1 MDLSQPANPIFSAG
15 GGIVL
20 PRHPATPPANMSP
33 PTKVSS
39 ASNGSTVPSNAK
51 AAFFSIT
58 NLVNGLRQQQQQ
70 ENSSEN
76 GDHATSKGRHENFK
90 NSFLLLFSFAIR
102 FNVFQMQHMFNWC
115 YCSSA
120 HWMRRFHVKG
130 VLCWGSESSEG
141 IPRIS
146 PHFGQIRWQT
156 IELSSGSLGTNDDRW
171 TGSLSSTQFWLEIDY
186 SVFWNILLKC
196 SILQHLASYG
206 YRKIDS
212 ISK

>member
-90 NSFLLLFSFAIR
+90 NSFLLLLRLQSDSMCFKC
-102 FNVFQMQHMFNWC
+102 N
-115 YCSSA
+115 
-120 HWMRRFHVKG
+120 
-130 VLCWGSESSEG
+130 
-141 IPRIS
+141 
-146 PHFGQIRWQT
+146 T
-156 IELSSGSLGTNDDRW
+156 
-171 TGSLSSTQFWLEIDY
+171 
-186 SVFWNILLKC
+186 C
-196 SILQHLASYG
+196 SIDVIVHLLIEWDDFMWKVFSAEDQRAAKG
-206 YRKIDS
+206 YHEFPLILVKFDD
-212 ISK
+212 KQLNCHQAH

>member
-39 ASNGSTVPSNAK
+39 ASNGSSVPSNAK

-90 NSFLLLFSFAIR
+90 NSFLLLLRLQSDSMCFKC
-102 FNVFQMQHMFNWC
+102 N
-115 YCSSA
+115 
-120 HWMRRFHVKG
+120 
-130 VLCWGSESSEG
+130 
-141 IPRIS
+141 
-146 PHFGQIRWQT
+146 T
-156 IELSSGSLGTNDDRW
+156 
-171 TGSLSSTQFWLEIDY
+171 
-186 SVFWNILLKC
+186 C
-196 SILQHLASYG
+196 SIDVIVHLLIEWDDFMWKVFSAEDQRAAKG
-206 YRKIDS
+206 YHEFPLILVKFDD
-212 ISK
+212 KQLNCHQAH

>member
-76 GDHATSKGRHENFK
+76 GDHATSKGRPE
-90 NSFLLLFSFAIR
+90 NSFFWTFLWLLH
-102 FNVFQMQHMFNWC
+102 FQMQHMFQLMLLFI
-115 YCSSA
+115 CSLNETISCCEL
-120 HWMRRFHVKG
+120 RRDTT
-130 VLCWGSESSEG
+130 
-141 IPRIS
+141 IS

-171 TGSLSSTQFWLEIDY
+171 TGSLSSTQFYWKLTLYNNVSLYHGRFTE
-186 SVFWNILLKC
+186 KT
-196 SILQHLASYG
+196 
-206 YRKIDS
+206 DS

>member
-90 NSFLLLFSFAIR
+90 NSFLLLLHLQSDPMCFKC
-102 FNVFQMQHMFNWC
+102 N
-115 YCSSA
+115 
-120 HWMRRFHVKG
+120 
-130 VLCWGSESSEG
+130 
-141 IPRIS
+141 
-146 PHFGQIRWQT
+146 T
-156 IELSSGSLGTNDDRW
+156 
-171 TGSLSSTQFWLEIDY
+171 
-186 SVFWNILLKC
+186 C
-196 SILQHLASYG
+196 SIDVIVHLLIEWDDFMWKVFSAEDQRAAKG
-206 YRKIDS
+206 YHEFPLILVKFDD
-212 ISK
+212 KQLNCHQAH

>member
-39 ASNGSTVPSNAK
+39 ASNGSSVPSNAK

-90 NSFLLLFSFAIR
+90 NSFLLLLHLQSDSMCFKC
-102 FNVFQMQHMFNWC
+102 N
-115 YCSSA
+115 
-120 HWMRRFHVKG
+120 
-130 VLCWGSESSEG
+130 
-141 IPRIS
+141 
-146 PHFGQIRWQT
+146 T
-156 IELSSGSLGTNDDRW
+156 
-171 TGSLSSTQFWLEIDY
+171 
-186 SVFWNILLKC
+186 C
-196 SILQHLASYG
+196 SIDVIVHLLIEWDDFMWKVFSAEDQRAAKG
-206 YRKIDS
+206 YHEFPLILVKFDD
-212 ISK
+212 KQLNCHQAH

>member
-1 MDLSQPANPIFSAG
+1 MLKKLRDYLAIFPDGRFFGNNCWRVQNYVDALYLA
-15 GGIVL
+15 VL
-20 PRHPATPPANMSP
+20 GMHSP
-33 PTKVSS
+33 TH
-39 ASNGSTVPSNAK
+39 SNYALVLLTIK
-51 AAFFSIT
+51 CIDAFWY
-58 NLVNGLRQQQQQ
+58 NDVLN
-70 ENSSEN
+70 
-76 GDHATSKGRHENFK
+76 
-90 NSFLLLFSFAIR
+90 
-102 FNVFQMQHMFNWC
+102 QMQHMFNWC

>member
-76 GDHATSKGRHENFK
+76 GDHATSKGRPE
-90 NSFLLLFSFAIR
+90 NSFLWTFLWLLYLMFP
-102 FNVFQMQHMFNWC
+102 MQHMFNWC

-130 VLCWGSESSEG
+130 EL
-141 IPRIS
+141 RRRDTTIS

-171 TGSLSSTQFWLEIDY
+171 TGSLSSTQFYWKLSLYNVSLYHGRFTE
-186 SVFWNILLKC
+186 KT
-196 SILQHLASYG
+196 
-206 YRKIDS
+206 DS

>member
-90 NSFLLLFSFAIR
+90 NSFLLLLHLQSDSMCFKC
-102 FNVFQMQHMFNWC
+102 N
-115 YCSSA
+115 
-120 HWMRRFHVKG
+120 
-130 VLCWGSESSEG
+130 
-141 IPRIS
+141 
-146 PHFGQIRWQT
+146 T
-156 IELSSGSLGTNDDRW
+156 
-171 TGSLSSTQFWLEIDY
+171 
-186 SVFWNILLKC
+186 C
-196 SILQHLASYG
+196 SIDVIVHLL
-206 YRKIDS
+206 IE
-212 ISK
+212 

>member
-76 GDHATSKGRHENFK
+76 GDHATSKGRPE
-90 NSFLLLFSFAIR
+90 NSFFWTFLWLFYIWCFQCNTCSIDVIVHLLIEWDDFMWK
-102 FNVFQMQHMFNWC
+102 VNW
-115 YCSSA
+115 
-120 HWMRRFHVKG
+120 
-130 VLCWGSESSEG
+130 EG
-141 IPRIS
+141 IPRFPLILVK
-146 PHFGQIRWQT
+146 F
-156 IELSSGSLGTNDDRW
+156 DDKQ
-171 TGSLSSTQFWLEIDY
+171 LNCHQA
-186 SVFWNILLKC
+186 
-196 SILQHLASYG
+196 H
-206 YRKIDS
+206 
-212 ISK
+212 

>member
-39 ASNGSTVPSNAK
+39 ASNGSSVPSNAK

-76 GDHATSKGRHENFK
+76 GDHATSKGRHEHFK
-90 NSFLLLFSFAIR
+90 NSFLLLLRLQSDSMCFKC
-102 FNVFQMQHMFNWC
+102 N
-115 YCSSA
+115 
-120 HWMRRFHVKG
+120 
-130 VLCWGSESSEG
+130 
-141 IPRIS
+141 
-146 PHFGQIRWQT
+146 T
-156 IELSSGSLGTNDDRW
+156 
-171 TGSLSSTQFWLEIDY
+171 
-186 SVFWNILLKC
+186 C
-196 SILQHLASYG
+196 SIDVIVHLLIEWDDFMWKVFSAEDQRAAKG
-206 YRKIDS
+206 YHEFPLILVKFDD
-212 ISK
+212 KQLNCHQAH

>member
-39 ASNGSTVPSNAK
+39 ASNGSSVPSNAK

-171 TGSLSSTQFWLEIDY
+171 TGTLSSTQFWLEIDY
-186 SVFWNILLKC
+186 SVF
-196 SILQHLASYG
+196 
-206 YRKIDS
+206 
-212 ISK
+212 

>member
-39 ASNGSTVPSNAK
+39 ASNGSSVPSNAK

-90 NSFLLLFSFAIR
+90 NSFLLLLRLQSDSMCFKCNTCSIDVIVHLLIEWDDFMLWTEKGYHDFPSFWSNSMTNNWIVIRLIRDKWWSMDRLIIINSILTGNWLFS
-102 FNVFQMQHMFNWC
+102 
-115 YCSSA
+115 
-120 HWMRRFHVKG
+120 
-130 VLCWGSESSEG
+130 
-141 IPRIS
+141 
-146 PHFGQIRWQT
+146 
-156 IELSSGSLGTNDDRW
+156 
-171 TGSLSSTQFWLEIDY
+171 
-186 SVFWNILLKC
+186 LLKY
-196 SILQHLASYG
+196 SLEMFHFTTF
-206 YRKIDS
+206 
-212 ISK
+212 SKLRLPKNWLNF

>member
-76 GDHATSKGRHENFK
+76 GDHATSKGRPE
-90 NSFLLLFSFAIR
+90 NSFFWTFLWLLY
-102 FNVFQMQHMFNWC
+102 FQMQHMFQLMLLFI
-115 YCSSA
+115 CSLNETISCCEL
-120 HWMRRFHVKG
+120 RRDTT
-130 VLCWGSESSEG
+130 
-141 IPRIS
+141 IS

-171 TGSLSSTQFWLEIDY
+171 TGSLSSTQFYWKLTLYNVSLYHGRFTE
-186 SVFWNILLKC
+186 KT
-196 SILQHLASYG
+196 
-206 YRKIDS
+206 DS